1 MQLNI
6 KKATLRVDAFL
17 GEWLTPDYFE
27 LITPPPGSVMM
38 VAVAKADL
46 LRREDYSNLIHVRD
60 TTSSS
65 TFQGFPGGWG
75 SPVVTAVSDQEDAP
89 LPTLSSLAQTL
100 PRRDRTSSL
109 GSAGSSGNRH
119 SGKIISKMSTANP
132 AEHGIYQPPVPS
144 YAISNAEAIPA
155 GYVAHARDACV
166 TVDYQWDSMRDP
178 QHWGTGGEYGEEWS
192 SMHKRFRKGLQKLIH
207 YYEDQESSS
216 ELETKLGASSEEKAN
231 GDCAIQDDED
241 VDLVVI
247 LVTHGAGCN
256 ALIGALTNQPV
267 LLDVGMASLTMAVRK
282 TSRRNTPASS
292 PDTPQSHSRQTSRG
306 VIISEEYDVKL
317 VANTEHL
324 RPSTNN
330 TPTSSR
336 TPSLAGIPISRQI
349 GGPNGNTS
357 FVDTDRSRSVGTT
370 SSNLGSIRRTAS
382 AVATPPS
389 RTYTLGK
396 ATSIGLWRAPKPADE
411 EAIEEPGDD
420 MVLNFGD
427 DGARESPN
435 SEQPKAIEQQSEED
449 NLSPLGGLWV
459 ATKPTGEAEI
469 VPEIAPKMAL
479 KRRWTVNEPGI
490 A

>member
-1 MQLNI
+1 
-6 KKATLRVDAFL
+6 VDAFL

-38 VAVAKADL
+38 VAGAKADL

-60 TTSSS
+60 APSNS

-89 LPTLSSLAQTL
+89 LPSLSSLAQNL

-109 GSAGSSGNRH
+109 GSAGSSGSRPNT
-119 SGKIISKMSTANP
+119 KILSKMSTANP

-144 YAISNAEAIPA
+144 YAISNSETIPA

-178 QHWGTGGEYGEEWS
+178 QNWGSGGEYGEEWS
-192 SMHKRFRKGLQKLIH
+192 SMHKRFRKGLQQLIH

-216 ELETKLGASSEEKAN
+216 KLETKLDSSNEDKTN
-231 GDCAIQDDED
+231 SDYAIQDDED

-282 TSRRNTPASS
+282 ASPRSTPASS
-292 PDTPQSHSRQTSRG
+292 PNTPKSHSRQTSRSLT
-306 VIISEEYDVKL
+306 ISDEYEVRL

-324 RPSTNN
+324 RSSTNN

-336 TPSLAGIPISRQI
+336 APSIAGIPISRQY

-357 FVDTDRSRSVGTT
+357 FIDTDRSRSLGAA
-370 SSNLGSIRRTAS
+370 SSNFGSIRRAAS
-382 AVATPPS
+382 ATSTTLS
-389 RTYTLGK
+389 RTYTAGK
-396 ATSIGLWRAPKPADE
+396 ATSIGLWSAPKVTDE

-427 DGARESPN
+427 DSAREPPK
-435 SEQPKAIEQQSEED
+435 SEQLKAAEQQSEED
-449 NLSPLGGLWV
+449 SVAPLGGLWG
-459 ATKPTGEAEI
+459 ASKPTGEVEI
-469 VPEIAPKMAL
+469 VREIAP

>member
-1 MQLNI
+1 M
-6 KKATLRVDAFL
+6 DAFL

-38 VAVAKADL
+38 VAGAKADL
-46 LRREDYSNLIHVRD
+46 LRREDYSTLIHVRD
-60 TTSSS
+60 TPSST

-75 SPVVTAVSDQEDAP
+75 SPTVAAVSDQEDAP
-89 LPTLSSLAQTL
+89 LPSLSSLAQSL

-109 GSAGSSGNRH
+109 GSAGSSGSRH

-132 AEHGIYQPPVPS
+132 INHGVYQPPVPT

-192 SMHKRFRKGLQKLIH
+192 AMHKRFRKGLQQLIH

-216 ELETKLGASSEEKAN
+216 KLDTKLNASSEDKAD

-282 TSRRNTPASS
+282 TIPRSTPASS
-292 PDTPQSHSRQTSRG
+292 PDTPQSHSRQTSRS
-306 VIISEEYDVKL
+306 VAISDEYEVKL

-324 RPSTNN
+324 RPSTNS

-336 TPSLAGIPISRQI
+336 APSLAGIPNSRQF

-357 FVDTDRSRSVGTT
+357 FVDTERSRSVGTT
-370 SSNLGSIRRTAS
+370 SSNFGSIRRTAS
-382 AVATPPS
+382 AVATPLS
-389 RTYTLGK
+389 RTYIAGRT
-396 ATSIGLWRAPKPADE
+396 TSIGLWSAPKPADE

-427 DGARESPN
+427 DGAREPSKTDP
-435 SEQPKAIEQQSEED
+435 PKTAEQQDEDD
-449 NLSPLGGLWV
+449 NLSPLRGLWG
-459 ATKPTGEAEI
+459 AARPTGEVEI
-469 VPEIAPKMAL
+469 VREMAP